1 MRCQKF
7 DFQITWWI
15 EWIST
20 HQTAWATWGTYDD
33 RNAVYRNDYK
43 KWNES
48 ENKETARL
56 LMKDIMKVNTNKQA
70 EEDTWCVGIKP
81 KRISYACKNNL
92 RAGYSNPA
100 LFNRCINFGRSWRI
114 KSDMN

>member
-20 HQTAWATWGTYDD
+20 HQTAWAPWGTCDD

-56 LMKDIMKVNTNKQA
+56 LMKDIMKGNINKQA
-70 EEDTWCVGIKP
+70 EEDTLG
-81 KRISYACKNNL
+81 
-92 RAGYSNPA
+92 
-100 LFNRCINFGRSWRI
+100 
-114 KSDMN
+114 